1 MSFVSFTYQAQ
12 NWSRPRRVVAKVDW
26 HQGELYARV
35 GFIVTSLT
43 WPAERV
49 SRFYNGRNTAE
60 RWIKE
65 GSRAFRDNAVHL
77 QLFALA
83 YNRANFLRSLA
94 LPEAVA
100 Q

>member
-1 MSFVSFTYQAQ
+1 M
-12 NWSRPRRVVAKVDW
+12 D
-26 HQGELYARV
+26 QG
-35 GFIVTSLT
+35 GK
-43 WPAERV
+43 PAL
-49 SRFYNGRNTAE
+49 
-60 RWIKE
+60 RWT
-65 GSRAFRDNAVHL
+65 GLSCRAFRDNAVHL